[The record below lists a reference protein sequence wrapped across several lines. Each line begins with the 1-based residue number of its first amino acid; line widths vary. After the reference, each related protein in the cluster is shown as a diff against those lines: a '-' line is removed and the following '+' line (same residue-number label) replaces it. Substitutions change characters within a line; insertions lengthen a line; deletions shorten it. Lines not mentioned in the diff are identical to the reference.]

1 MSALHHL
8 SVGPD
13 AREHWSQLAQALAE
27 GDVLVLLDG
36 AMADLRAIAE
46 WKRGLALE
54 LRCVIPQ
61 IALSP
66 GLMVPSDI
74 ELIDDRQWWQLIAAH
89 RVLLE
94 WS

>member
-8 SVGPD
+8 SMGLD
-13 AREHWSQLAQALAE
+13 AREHWTQLEQALAE

-36 AMADLRAIAE
+36 AIADLAAIAA
-46 WKRGLALE
+46 WKRGLGLE
-54 LRCVIPQ
+54 LRWVIPQ

-66 GLMVPSDI
+66 GLTVPADI
-74 ELIDDRQWWQLIAAH
+74 ELIDDRQWWQLISAH
-89 RVLLE
+89 QTLLE